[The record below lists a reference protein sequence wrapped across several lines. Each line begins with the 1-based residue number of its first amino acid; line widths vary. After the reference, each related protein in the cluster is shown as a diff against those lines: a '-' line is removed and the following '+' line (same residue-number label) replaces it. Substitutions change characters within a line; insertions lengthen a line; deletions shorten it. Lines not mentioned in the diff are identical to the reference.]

1 VIRSLRRSFAAK
13 LIVGGCLLAL
23 VVVGGVASYLIY
35 SRGQQTRAAALS
47 NADNRVGV
55 MSQVLS
61 RFTGVESLSAAMSL
75 VGQPALQA
83 ALSST
88 NARAA
93 LAALF
98 ATSTPV
104 DLDGEVLVI
113 SDAAG
118 NLVYLHTS
126 PSLAAGTSIRTVPAA
141 VRTALVGGRCERGSE
156 ASVSGAC
163 GVELLGDGM
172 PAYVVAVPVI
182 SGGRTVGVVAYVAP
196 LSYQLTRFQALFNFP
211 TAFISARQTDLEFR
225 PSLGQTA
232 GVDPALRAALGQRAS
247 VYRAVYR
254 APVGGGGTATVAGS
268 FAPVYGPAGALTGYI
283 GVEVPLSQFAG
294 DERTD
299 VLVVALISIL
309 VLLLVTLAV
318 VVFVERF
325 VKRPIARLEGGVAR
339 IADGDYA
346 TAIPVRSEDEL
357 GRLAANVN
365 RMRDSI
371 AGYVREI
378 EDARAQ
384 LDNALEQVSGVS
396 RALTTTTAGVTTL
409 QEAVVRTAAAIGQGP
424 RSSMLAV
431 REGDSLAV
439 VAADGEVPNLADWP
453 GLDSVLSG
461 QTVRLDHAAHGS
473 LVAVPMYYQDQVVGT
488 LATITPGHAGDGA
501 GGSDVD
507 VLAVLANNAAIAMEN
522 ARLFEQERETV
533 RRLLELD
540 SLKSDFL
547 STVQHELRTP
557 LTAILGLADLMEMCW
572 TVWEDGPKLE
582 AVRDIQ
588 VAAKNLYDIVE
599 TIIDYSVM
607 EEDKLGLS
615 PSPQPVHAIVMRALE
630 LVQDRYKGVLPLPV
644 DVIGD
649 EDITVFADPDRLV
662 QALRAIIDNAIKFSN
677 ERGRV
682 TITVAPMPADRQV
695 RIEIADQGVGIPEA
709 DIHRIFDRFY
719 QVDSSATRKYGGT
732 GMGLALVKRMVGAHG
747 ASVSAESVEGE
758 GTRVIL
764 IWPASPEAAA
774 GEARAVA
781 EEPEPPR
788 RRKRSARPVM
798 PVQ

>member
-1 VIRSLRRSFAAK
+1 
-13 LIVGGCLLAL
+13 
-23 VVVGGVASYLIY
+23 
-35 SRGQQTRAAALS
+35 
-47 NADNRVGV
+47 
-55 MSQVLS
+55 
-61 RFTGVESLSAAMSL
+61 
-75 VGQPALQA
+75 
-83 ALSST
+83 
-88 NARAA
+88 
-93 LAALF
+93 
-98 ATSTPV
+98 
-104 DLDGEVLVI
+104 
-113 SDAAG
+113 
-118 NLVYLHTS
+118 
-126 PSLAAGTSIRTVPAA
+126 
-141 VRTALVGGRCERGSE
+141 
-156 ASVSGAC
+156 
-163 GVELLGDGM
+163 
-172 PAYVVAVPVI
+172 
-182 SGGRTVGVVAYVAP
+182 
-196 LSYQLTRFQALFNFP
+196 
-211 TAFISARQTDLEFR
+211 
-225 PSLGQTA
+225 
-232 GVDPALRAALGQRAS
+232 
-247 VYRAVYR
+247 
-254 APVGGGGTATVAGS
+254 
-268 FAPVYGPAGALTGYI
+268 
-283 GVEVPLSQFAG
+283 
-294 DERTD
+294 
-299 VLVVALISIL
+299 
-309 VLLLVTLAV
+309 V

-346 TAIPVRSEDEL
+346 TAIPVRSQDEL

-371 AGYVREI
+371 AGYVRQI

-424 RSSMLAV
+424 RSSMLAM
-431 REGDSLAV
+431 REGDSLTV
-439 VAADGEVPNLADWP
+439 VAADGEVPPLSDWP

-461 QTVRLDHAAHGS
+461 QTVRLEHPDHGG
-473 LVAVPMYYQDQVVGT
+473 LVAVPMFYQDDVVGT
-488 LATITPGHAGDGA
+488 LATITPGDAGRSA

-507 VLAVLANNAAIAMEN
+507 VLAVLANNTAIAMEN

-547 STVQHELRTP
+547 ATVQHELRTP

-588 VAAKNLYDIVE
+588 VAARNLYDIVE

-607 EEDKLGLS
+607 EEDRLGLS
-615 PSPQPVHAIVMRALE
+615 PSPQPVRAIVMRALE
-630 LVQDRYKGVLPLPV
+630 LVGERYKGGLPVPV

-662 QALRAIIDNAIKFSN
+662 QALRAIIDNAVKFSD

-682 TITVAPMPADRQV
+682 IVTVASMAADRQV

-719 QVDSSATRKYGGT
+719 QVDHSATRKYGGT
-732 GMGLALVKRMVGAHG
+732 GMGLALVKRMVAAHG

-764 IWPASPEAAA
+764 IWPSSPETAA
-774 GEARAVA
+774 GEARDVA
-781 EEPEPPR
+781 DESGQSR